1 MRARSAWAT
10 TPTSAPRS
18 STIGRRRTCS
28 RPMRAI
34 ASSTESLGPQVFTPP
49 DITSLTGASA
59 ARPSA
64 TWRMAMSRSVTTP
77 TRRPRVSAPPTRSTT
92 GTIPTSSSFMR
103 RAASDTGVSGVTV
116 HGFFVMSS
124 EIFIVLHLGMSPLG
138 PRDSGQADAA
148 RASDVPNSGRWRI
161 DSDDTPDDHSRVT
174 QSRALV
180 PDLKQASAKDVL
192 ELARKLNVRF
202 LRLQFTDILGV
213 NKNVEI
219 PASQFEKALAG
230 DIMFDGSSIE
240 GFVRIEE
247 SDMLLAPDL
256 STFRI
261 FPWGD
266 PESRVGRLICDVN
279 LADGSPFAG
288 DPRGALKR
296 VIADAASMGYTMNAG
311 MEAEFFMFKRGP
323 NGEPT
328 TQTHDVG
335 AYFDLA
341 PVDLGEEARRAVVH
355 DLELMGFEV
364 EAAHHEV
371 AHGQH
376 EIDFR
381 YADALKTADNIATFR
396 FVVKHVAT
404 QFGLLASFMPKPI
417 YGQNGS
423 GMHAHQSLFKG
434 KDNAFWDAKA
444 EWELSKTALHY
455 IGGLLRHARGMCAIT
470 NPLVN
475 SYKRLVPGYEAPVNV
490 AWSMRNR
497 SPLIRVPDRRGLGT
511 RNELRSP
518 DPAANP
524 YLALAV
530 MLAAG
535 LDGIETNADHREPVN
550 ENIWEMSFREKR
562 RLRIDDL
569 PHDLNEALDELEKD
583 DVITSALGAHIA
595 TNFLEA
601 KRQEWRDYITQV
613 TQWERDNYLLKY

>member
-1 MRARSAWAT
+1 MQVVSASKAYALDPRDILQPAGARLSVTRPPGIEAHL
-10 TPTSAPRS
+10 SSRS
-18 STIGRRRTCS
+18 R
-28 RPMRAI
+28 
-34 ASSTESLGPQVFTPP
+34 
-49 DITSLTGASA
+49 SLTPDTAGASK
-59 ARPSA
+59 
-64 TWRMAMSRSVTTP
+64 TD
-77 TRRPRVSAPPTRSTT
+77 
-92 GTIPTSSSFMR
+92 I
-103 RAASDTGVSGVTV
+103 
-116 HGFFVMSS
+116 
-124 EIFIVLHLGMSPLG
+124 
-138 PRDSGQADAA
+138 
-148 RASDVPNSGRWRI
+148 
-161 DSDDTPDDHSRVT
+161 
-174 QSRALV
+174 
-180 PDLKQASAKDVL
+180 L
-192 ELARKLNVRF
+192 ELTEKLNVRF
-202 LRLQFTDILGV
+202 MRLQFTDILGV

-219 PASQFEKALAG
+219 PSSQFEKALAG

-256 STFRI
+256 DTFLV

-266 PESRVGRLICDVN
+266 PENRICRLICDIRMPS
-279 LADGSPFAG
+279 GEPFSG
-288 DPRGALKR
+288 DPRGTLKSVLAR
-296 VIADAASMGYTMNAG
+296 AKAMGFTMNAG
-311 MEAEFFMFKRGP
+311 MEAEFFLFKP
-323 NGEPT
+323 NVLGEAST
-328 TQTHDVG
+328 TTHDVG
-335 AYFDLA
+335 GYFDLA
-341 PVDLGEEARRAVVH
+341 PADLGEDARRAMV
-355 DLELMGFEV
+355 DTLERLGFEV

-381 YADALKTADNIATFR
+381 YADALNTADNIATFR

-417 YGQNGS
+417 FGQNGS
-423 GMHAHQSLFKG
+423 GMHTHQSLFRG
-434 KDNAFWDAKA
+434 RENAFWDQGA

-497 SPLIRVPDRRGLGT
+497 SPLIRVPDRRGSGT
-511 RNELRSP
+511 RVELRSP

-535 LDGIETNADHREPVN
+535 LDGIESSADYREPVN

-583 DVITSALGAHIA
+583 DVMTAALGKHITSHYVD
-595 TNFLEA
+595 A

-613 TQWERDNYLLKY
+613 SAWELESYLAKY